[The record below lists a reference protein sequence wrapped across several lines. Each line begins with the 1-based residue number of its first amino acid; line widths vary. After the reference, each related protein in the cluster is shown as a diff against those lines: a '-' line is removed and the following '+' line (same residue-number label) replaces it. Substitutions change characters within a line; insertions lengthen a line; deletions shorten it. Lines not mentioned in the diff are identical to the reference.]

1 MGFPV
6 LIPDETLLGGWLK
19 NVQGFP
25 TTWFVDAQ
33 GNIVGD
39 PVLGANSKDAWRA
52 TLQQKLAEVGG

>member
-1 MGFPV
+1 MSG
-6 LIPDETLLGGWLK
+6 LLK

-39 PVLGANSKDAWRA
+39 PVLGSNSKDTWLEI
-52 TLQQKLAEVGG
+52 LQERLMEVNG